1 VHTHLMTSDAARL
14 NITRDEAQ
22 ARARLL
28 AVDSYDVTLDLTLG
42 EVTFPST
49 TVARF
54 RCSEPGATTFVDIV
68 ADEIIEAELNGRALD
83 IEQAYEFGIRCLTDA
98 LDARPPA
105 GRRPPR
111 RHEPA

>member
-1 VHTHLMTSDAARL
+1 MTSDAARL

-49 TVARF
+49 TV
-54 RCSEPGATTFVDIV
+54 
-68 ADEIIEAELNGRALD
+68 RA
-83 IEQAYEFGIRCLTDA
+83 
-98 LDARPPA
+98 
-105 GRRPPR
+105 
-111 RHEPA
+111 